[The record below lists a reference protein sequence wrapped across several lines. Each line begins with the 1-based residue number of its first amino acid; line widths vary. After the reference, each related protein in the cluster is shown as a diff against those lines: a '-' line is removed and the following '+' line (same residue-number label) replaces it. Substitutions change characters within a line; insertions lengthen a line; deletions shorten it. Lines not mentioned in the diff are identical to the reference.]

1 MCGTQINQED
11 GIMNNYRFNELLKEE
26 MPMYK
31 AVNNGME
38 TLTNVELL
46 SLIIGRGTD
55 PQRSVIQARQLL
67 AISGGRLR
75 NLAGKRLEELEVV
88 QGVGD
93 CKAMALQA
101 AMELGKRYF
110 MEEPSQK
117 PELCS
122 ADAIYRYMRP
132 HVISLCV
139 EEAHVLYL
147 RQNLSLIKH
156 ERVSR
161 GGLTETAVDVRVII
175 REAVLCG
182 ATAVVLCHNH
192 PSGSR
197 RPSIYDD
204 RLTKGVK
211 QACDTMR
218 IHFVDHVIV
227 TADGFY
233 SYQDEGRI

>member
-1 MCGTQINQED
+1 
-11 GIMNNYRFNELLKEE
+11 MNNYRFDELLKEE

-38 TLTNVELL
+38 TLTNIELL
-46 SLIIGRGTD
+46 SLVIGQGTD
-55 PQRSVIQARQLL
+55 QNQSITQARKLL
-67 AISGGRLR
+67 AISDGRLR
-75 NLAGKRLEELEVV
+75 NLAEKRLEELEVV
-88 QGVGD
+88 QGVKD

-110 MEEPSQK
+110 MEDLPQV
-117 PELCS
+117 PILCS

-132 HVISLCV
+132 HVISLRV
-139 EEAHVLYL
+139 EEAHVLYM

-161 GGLTETAVDVRVII
+161 GGLTETAVDVRVVI

-182 ATAVVLCHNH
+182 AAAIALCHNH

-197 RPSIYDD
+197 RPSINDD
-204 RLTKGVK
+204 RLTKVLK

>member
-1 MCGTQINQED
+1 
-11 GIMNNYRFNELLKEE
+11 
-26 MPMYK
+26 MYK

-38 TLTNVELL
+38 TLTNIELL
-46 SLIIGRGTD
+46 SLVIGQGTD
-55 PQRSVIQARQLL
+55 QNQSITQARKLL
-67 AISGGRLR
+67 AISDGRLR

-88 QGVGD
+88 QGVKD

-110 MEEPSQK
+110 MEDLPQM
-117 PELCS
+117 PILCS

-132 HVISLCV
+132 HVISLRV
-139 EEAHVLYL
+139 EEAHVLYM

-161 GGLTETAVDVRVII
+161 GGMTGTVVDVRVII

-182 ATAVVLCHNH
+182 AAAIALCHNH

-197 RPSIYDD
+197 RPSLEDD
-204 RLTKGVK
+204 RLTKGMK

-218 IHFVDHVIV
+218 IQLTDHLIV

-233 SYQDEGRI
+233 SYHEEGRI

>member
-1 MCGTQINQED
+1 
-11 GIMNNYRFNELLKEE
+11 MNNYRFNELLKEE

-46 SLIIGRGTD
+46 SLVIGRGTD
-55 PQRSVIQARQLL
+55 QNHSITQARKLL
-67 AISGGRLR
+67 AISDGRLR
-75 NLAGKRLEELEVV
+75 NLAEKRLEELEVV
-88 QGVGD
+88 QGVED

-110 MEEPSQK
+110 MEEPSQM

-132 HVISLCV
+132 HIISLRV
-139 EEAHVLYL
+139 EEAHVLFM

-156 ERVSR
+156 ERISS
-161 GGLTETAVDVRVII
+161 GGLTETAVDVRVVI

-182 ATAVVLCHNH
+182 ATAIALCHNH
-192 PSGSR
+192 PSGNR
-197 RPSIYDD
+197 RPSINDD
-204 RLTKGVK
+204 RLTKNMK

-233 SYQDEGRI
+233 SYQDEDRI